1 MIAEF
6 AKELKNNVLCRNGEE
21 RVNYFFLVTNV
32 PSSMDALEKI
42 DQARSELLKNVSY
55 LHADVWWKE
64 RVTAFLDSM
73 PSVWRSFPEIFAGG
87 TLPLLGH
94 VVSQTSKGL
103 PRAIRMA
110 ISHQYAQDKKVKF
123 RQIELEKTLAKLF
136 VDLDIDVQEL
146 PLANQQELMDAQF
159 QRYEQH
165 MDEGLVGLSR
175 MD

>member
-1 MIAEF
+1 
-6 AKELKNNVLCRNGEE
+6 
-21 RVNYFFLVTNV
+21 
-32 PSSMDALEKI
+32 
-42 DQARSELLKNVSY
+42 
-55 LHADVWWKE
+55 
-64 RVTAFLDSM
+64 
-73 PSVWRSFPEIFAGG
+73 
-87 TLPLLGH
+87 
-94 VVSQTSKGL
+94 
-103 PRAIRMA
+103 MA